1 MASKTVFFHE
11 NDDSRRNIASF
22 FCEDS
27 ERHDDRR
34 ESSLMIGERGSMIG
48 GSGAMG
54 LSCWREMLS
63 LQCLR

>member
-1 MASKTVFFHE
+1 MASKTVFLEE
-11 NDDSRRNIASF
+11 NDNSRRKIARF

-48 GSGAMG
+48 ASG
-54 LSCWREMLS
+54 
-63 LQCLR
+63 